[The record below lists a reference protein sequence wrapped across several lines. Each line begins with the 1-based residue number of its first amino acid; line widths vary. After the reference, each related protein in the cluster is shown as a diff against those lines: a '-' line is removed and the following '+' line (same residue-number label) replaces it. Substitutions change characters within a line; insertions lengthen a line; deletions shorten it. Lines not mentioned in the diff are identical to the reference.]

1 MSDQIQETYLIT
13 QDEFR
18 VLLQSAGCSK
28 FYGFGLQFRKFSE
41 DDVLRLMYQMVQKGF
56 ITSDGRDFYVNHTL
70 SAMVSLLKQAEKVLM
85 IADLDRELPPYCCY
99 LGQSVLMVQWMVWRE
114 ETMKLTVCQQQ
125 RLFEL
130 LADEGYFLGGKNFEM
145 TLYRNDSGSRLCS
158 LRNQTREGGLV
169 LVYMEDAEERILP
182 YTNQMLQEIFDQ
194 LMNNDNENE
203 NEHLEG
209 RLL

>member
-41 DDVLRLMYQMVQKGF
+41 EDVLRLMYQMVQKGF
-56 ITSDGRDFYVNHTL
+56 ISSDGRDFYVNPSL
-70 SAMVSLLKQAEKVLM
+70 SAMASLLKQAEKVLM
-85 IADLDRELPPYCCY
+85 IADLDHELPAYCCY
-99 LGQSVLMVQWMVWRE
+99 LGQRILLVQWMVWRE
-114 ETMKLTVCQQQ
+114 ETMKLAVCPTQ

-130 LADEGYFLGGKNFEM
+130 LADEGYFLEGKNFEM
-145 TLYRNDSGSRLCS
+145 TLCRNDSGTRLCTLS
-158 LRNQTREGGLV
+158 NQTREDGPL
-169 LVYMEDAEERILP
+169 LVYMEGAEERILP
-182 YTNQMLQEIFDQ
+182 YTIQMLQETFGQ
-194 LMNNDNENE
+194 LMNNENGNEH
-203 NEHLEG
+203 EHLEG